1 MKFIRLEIKNL
12 ASLDRPEGEVIEFE
26 KGPLAG
32 STIFSIVGPTGSGKS
47 TILDAICLALFNR
60 TPRYP
65 RAKNDRNQSIE
76 IYGAKDKDENARL
89 APTDSRNIL
98 TRGKREGYSRLTF
111 LSNDGTLW
119 RAEWTVRKN
128 RIRFEQAQRALYRI
142 TVSPDG
148 STTEEPADC
157 NDIPA
162 IIGLDYD
169 QFLRTVVLAQ
179 GSFANFLTAKEDE
192 RYMLLEKLVGC
203 DTMYSRIADEITLR
217 KRAAAAA
224 LDNINARISAHASND
239 LTDEELDS
247 LRQSVERLKEE
258 AERNNRAIE
267 EVKKQLGWFD
277 ADRQLDRD
285 IDRLRHE
292 AETASGRLLAL
303 QTMAERL
310 QLHDMTTE
318 AVKIYEIA
326 LHHRKILDAA
336 QTLAER
342 LAHEIEALEKERD
355 EAGKQL
361 AASTTKMES
370 AERTL
375 NDWTPRIN
383 RARVITGELSISR
396 NNLKERLKCAS
407 DALQQVTDTRLSI
420 DENSAY
426 ISSRKAEMDKAET
439 ARKHLKETIAAQTER
454 LTKELADIDDRL
466 SDADTKLKTNDIDRL
481 QRASADAHRD
491 ITLLK
496 EGIANRQR
504 HGQTAAMLL
513 NDRKRYDE
521 LTTRRADITK
531 EMELLTPQIEQTEK
545 SATSLRDDI
554 TLLRSTDL
562 EHQRSRLEDGKAC
575 PLCGSTHHPYAKDNV
590 LTPVID
596 HLSTELS
603 ERLKSLEQLRERL
616 RLLGNESGRIE
627 GETVQLEKR
636 TAENRRISDELQ
648 AQWEIIASQKP
659 EWPDTAVSLGAML
672 SGYEQAQTE
681 ADRRLSDYN
690 ALRQLADRLQADKDR
705 TTASIIAHQTKAE
718 ADTAKADEECQKL
731 NTAIQTATERS
742 AALQKSLDEKQAR
755 HDTACKEVE
764 QVKTEIAA
772 TEARIRQEIGDTDP
786 ETLQQSLTRA
796 TEEAKNEVAARTA
809 ALNEKQTGIELAKG
823 RLTQTRSQISAES
836 ESIAT
841 AELKLGTIIADL
853 NESNLTTTNIDRE
866 TIAEISCWDDD
877 WENCRKEVNQCRQTV
892 AATQATLS
900 EKHSEK
906 EKHQQLRPE
915 SDETLLHDN
924 LARLSAYSTD
934 ELDRNRLRIQSC
946 MEARRQMGDMA
957 DELRVARE
965 NAADWTQIAE
975 AIGGDGKTLRK
986 IAQTYTLKFLIAH
999 ANEEIRRF
1007 NRRYELQ
1014 QVKDSLGIRVIDHDR
1029 ADDIRDTTSLSGG
1042 ETFIVSLGLAL
1053 GLSALSSHGVSLA
1066 NLFIDEGFGTLD
1078 PDSLATVID
1087 ALARLQSSRGKK
1099 VGVISHTDTMSE
1111 RITTQI
1117 RIVKNG
1123 NSGSSHLEFYP

>member
-128 RIRFEQAQRALYRI
+128 RIRFEQAQRALYKI

-318 AVKIYEIA
+318 AVKIYEVA
-326 LHHRKILDAA
+326 LHHRKSLDAA

-396 NNLKERLKCAS
+396 NNLKERLKYAS

-454 LTKELADIDDRL
+454 LTKELADIDGRL
-466 SDADTKLKTNDIDRL
+466 SDADTRLKTDDIDRL

-521 LTTRRADITK
+521 LTVRRADITK

-681 ADRRLSDYN
+681 ADRRLSAYN

-718 ADTAKADEECQKL
+718 ADTAKADKECQKL

-853 NESNLTTTNIDRE
+853 NEGNLTTTNIDRE
-866 TIAEISCWDDD
+866 TIAEISRWDDD
-877 WENCRKEVNQCRQTV
+877 WENCRKEVNQCRQKV

>member
-1 MKFIRLEIKNL
+1 
-12 ASLDRPEGEVIEFE
+12 
-26 KGPLAG
+26 
-32 STIFSIVGPTGSGKS
+32 
-47 TILDAICLALFNR
+47 
-60 TPRYP
+60 
-65 RAKNDRNQSIE
+65 
-76 IYGAKDKDENARL
+76 
-89 APTDSRNIL
+89 
-98 TRGKREGYSRLTF
+98 
-111 LSNDGTLW
+111 
-119 RAEWTVRKN
+119 
-128 RIRFEQAQRALYRI
+128 
-142 TVSPDG
+142 
-148 STTEEPADC
+148 
-157 NDIPA
+157 
-162 IIGLDYD
+162 
-169 QFLRTVVLAQ
+169 
-179 GSFANFLTAKEDE
+179 
-192 RYMLLEKLVGC
+192 
-203 DTMYSRIADEITLR
+203 
-217 KRAAAAA
+217 
-224 LDNINARISAHASND
+224 
-239 LTDEELDS
+239 
-247 LRQSVERLKEE
+247 
-258 AERNNRAIE
+258 
-267 EVKKQLGWFD
+267 
-277 ADRQLDRD
+277 
-285 IDRLRHE
+285 
-292 AETASGRLLAL
+292 
-303 QTMAERL
+303 
-310 QLHDMTTE
+310 
-318 AVKIYEIA
+318 
-326 LHHRKILDAA
+326 
-336 QTLAER
+336 
-342 LAHEIEALEKERD
+342 
-355 EAGKQL
+355 
-361 AASTTKMES
+361 
-370 AERTL
+370 
-375 NDWTPRIN
+375 
-383 RARVITGELSISR
+383 
-396 NNLKERLKCAS
+396 
-407 DALQQVTDTRLSI
+407 
-420 DENSAY
+420 
-426 ISSRKAEMDKAET
+426 MDKAET

-454 LTKELADIDDRL
+454 LTKELADIDGRL
-466 SDADTKLKTNDIDRL
+466 SDADTKLKTDDIDRL

-521 LTTRRADITK
+521 LTARMADITK
-531 EMELLTPQIEQTEK
+531 ELELLTPQIEQTEK

-575 PLCGSTHHPYAKDNV
+575 PLCGSTRHPYAKDNV

-603 ERLKSLEQLRERL
+603 ERLKSLEQLREHL

-681 ADRRLSDYN
+681 ADRRLSAYN

-742 AALQKSLDEKQAR
+742 AALQKSLDEKQTR

-796 TEEAKNEVAARTA
+796 TEDAKNEMAARTA

-841 AELKLGTIIADL
+841 AEQKLGTIIADL
-853 NESNLTTTNIDRE
+853 NEVNLTMTNIDRE
-866 TIAEISCWDDD
+866 TIAEISRWDDD

-915 SDETLLHDN
+915 NDENALHDN

-934 ELDRNRLRIQSC
+934 ELDRNRLRIQ
-946 MEARRQMGDMA
+946 
-957 DELRVARE
+957 
-965 NAADWTQIAE
+965 
-975 AIGGDGKTLRK
+975 
-986 IAQTYTLKFLIAH
+986 
-999 ANEEIRRF
+999 
-1007 NRRYELQ
+1007 
-1014 QVKDSLGIRVIDHDR
+1014 
-1029 ADDIRDTTSLSGG
+1029 
-1042 ETFIVSLGLAL
+1042 
-1053 GLSALSSHGVSLA
+1053 
-1066 NLFIDEGFGTLD
+1066 
-1078 PDSLATVID
+1078 
-1087 ALARLQSSRGKK
+1087 
-1099 VGVISHTDTMSE
+1099 
-1111 RITTQI
+1111 
-1117 RIVKNG
+1117 
-1123 NSGSSHLEFYP
+1123 